1 MFTTALP
8 RCTLFVLV
16 LSQNVIGGK
25 LPPNNIEEIS
35 TTPSLLSTTTSTSDN
50 VESGKLLA
58 KGNLEGH
65 CRTLRTL
72 RNSFRKLVNESCKS
86 ETNVTR
92 GKKSRRERL
101 PENCV
106 QFTKEYIRPCIQD
119 DRLDEECMEAI
130 LNRRDALT
138 KGCVC
143 EGLQEIRQELN
154 KTSQL
159 ICPSKISSNIKRN
172 GGSGKDS
179 SESDRMPRIRN
190 DIGRLRSLQYQPQ
203 YQSQYQHPDYYYQ
216 DYHYNDNYDYC
227 YDYYYGQYPCGDDS
241 LSLNIN
247 LF

>member
-1 MFTTALP
+1 M
-8 RCTLFVLV
+8 V
-16 LSQNVIGGK
+16 
-25 LPPNNIEEIS
+25 
-35 TTPSLLSTTTSTSDN
+35 
-50 VESGKLLA
+50 
-58 KGNLEGH
+58 
-65 CRTLRTL
+65 
-72 RNSFRKLVNESCKS
+72 SF
-86 ETNVTR
+86 
-92 GKKSRRERL
+92 
-101 PENCV
+101 
-106 QFTKEYIRPCIQD
+106 Q
-119 DRLDEECMEAI
+119 
-130 LNRRDALT
+130 RRDALT

-203 YQSQYQHPDYYYQ
+203 YQSQYQYPDYYYQ

>member
-16 LSQNVIGGK
+16 LSRNVTGGK

-92 GKKSRRERL
+92 GNKSRRERL

-130 LNRRDALT
+130 LNVSFIFIVFFIPMET
-138 KGCVC
+138 KIGLFLETGCSDQGMC
-143 EGLQEIRQELN
+143 LRG
-154 KTSQL
+154 TSRNSPGAEQD
-159 ICPSKISSNIKRN
+159 IS
-172 GGSGKDS
+172 
-179 SESDRMPRIRN
+179 
-190 DIGRLRSLQYQPQ
+190 
-203 YQSQYQHPDYYYQ
+203 
-216 DYHYNDNYDYC
+216 
-227 YDYYYGQYPCGDDS
+227 
-241 LSLNIN
+241 IN
-247 LF
+247 LPLQNKLQH